1 MAQGIPE
8 GQTARSFLKGNYMA
22 NPRIG
27 AWATRAVGYL
37 LVVTTVLLVVSV
49 VQELVDGVTM
59 STNKWGPRTTYTLAS
74 EPFKYWASVVSHVVV
89 ALVLGALSLGA
100 FWLARLEAQVDE
112 PQKKRKPKK

>member
-1 MAQGIPE
+1 
-8 GQTARSFLKGNYMA
+8 MA

-59 STNKWGPRTTYTLAS
+59 STNKGLYAGIPEISVSPAPVPPRAH
-74 EPFKYWASVVSHVVV
+74 P
-89 ALVLGALSLGA
+89 G
-100 FWLARLEAQVDE
+100 R
-112 PQKKRKPKK
+112 